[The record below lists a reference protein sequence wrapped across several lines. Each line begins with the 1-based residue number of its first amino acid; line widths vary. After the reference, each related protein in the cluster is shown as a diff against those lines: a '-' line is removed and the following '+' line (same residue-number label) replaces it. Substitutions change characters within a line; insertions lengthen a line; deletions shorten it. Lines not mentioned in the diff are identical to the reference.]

1 MKQSIA
7 KRLFGVS
14 VLSLL
19 TGGAMAQN
27 AGFTFHVEDLE
38 PIERSFQH
46 SSSYQI
52 ANTVVKYNSADYRN
66 GVIKSSIDGDSLISF
81 GTHSFYKG
89 MINAYA
95 SHRGIVLSPDV
106 IWLLISQG
114 FAAHV
119 NLNSEELRNKI
130 VYHQGKKTLEVESHK
145 NLLLETDKVN
155 WDSIFGEFEK
165 QIRSNTKNNIADII
179 TADFSTTG
187 RTEKIASQITL
198 MESVKSYFE
207 YKVMTLGCG
216 IPDIT
221 LTGTPDDW
229 RKVREKAQS
238 LKGYGMDWWID
249 SLDPILKQFVDASQ
263 GTVDTEFWTEMVG
276 SANTRKIGCGIPS
289 KDAVN
294 TELMFDGW
302 FTTFY
307 PYNAFGDRISG
318 MLTYNARLLPEV
330 VETPFV
336 YEVRDYDG
344 TVLAKYDMQLYAG
357 IIGLSE
363 DPANG
368 ALKPEIGWMVRC
380 IMSDEERDY
389 YYDNINTDIPDV
401 FAVPLQNDENT
412 VNRLITSSANFNE
425 KTWERQTPLVVV
437 DGNMADV
444 DGKKLWKMIEDDEF
458 THQEAAELLGLE
470 TSQITN
476 ISFLNP
482 PASTAIWGM
491 RGINGIIEVKTVMAG
506 GMERKYPDINEYA
519 WEAINDE
526 ILKEKSKTE
535 LNSLP
540 GDGLYIPSD
549 NATYY
554 SIEDFYNNWI
564 LK

>member
-19 TGGAMAQN
+19 TGGAMAQS

-38 PIERSFQH
+38 PIERTFH
-46 SSSYQI
+46 YSSSYNI
-52 ANTVVKYNSADYRN
+52 ANTVVKYNATDFRN

-145 NLLLETDKVN
+145 NLLFETDKVN

-238 LKGYGMDWWID
+238 LKGYGMDWWIE

-263 GTVDTEFWTEMVG
+263 GTVDTEFWMEMVE
-276 SANTRKIGCGIPS
+276 SAKFRLMGCGIPS
-289 KDAVN
+289 KDADN
-294 TELMFDGW
+294 TELRFDGW

-318 MLTYNARLLPEV
+318 SLTYNARLLPEV

-368 ALKPEIGWMVRC
+368 ALKPEIGWMVRS

-389 YYDNINTDIPDV
+389 YYDNIKTDIPDV
-401 FAVPLQNDENT
+401 FAVPLQNDEKT

-425 KTWERQTPLVVV
+425 KTWGQQNPLVLL
-437 DGNMADV
+437 DGNIANA
-444 DGKKLWKMIEDDEF
+444 DGKKLREMIEDDEF

-476 ISFLNP
+476 ISFLEP
-482 PASTAIWGM
+482 PASTAFWGM
-491 RGINGIIEVKTVMAG
+491 RGINGLIEVKTVMAG

-519 WEAINDE
+519 WESINDE
-526 ILKEKSKTE
+526 ILKENSKTE

-554 SIEDFYNNWI
+554 SIEDLYNNWI

>member
-1 MKQSIA
+1 MNKSIA
-7 KRLFGVS
+7 KREFVGL

-19 TGGAMAQN
+19 TVGALAQN
-27 AGFTFHVEDLE
+27 SGFTFHVEDLE
-38 PIERSFQH
+38 LIERSFQH

-95 SHRGIVLSPDV
+95 SHRSIVLSPDV

-119 NLNSEELRNKI
+119 NLNSEELRDKI
-130 VYHQGKKTLEVESHK
+130 VYHQGKKTLEVESPR
-145 NLLLETDKVN
+145 NLILETDKVN

-187 RTEKIASQITL
+187 ITEKIASQITL

-238 LKGYGMDWWID
+238 LKGYGMDWWIE

-263 GTVDTEFWTEMVG
+263 GIIVKEFWMEMVG
-276 SANTRKIGCGIPS
+276 SVKFRLMGCGIPS
-289 KDAVN
+289 KDAKN
-294 TELMFDGW
+294 TELRFDGW

-307 PYNAFGDRISG
+307 PYDAFGERISG
-318 MLTYNARLLPEV
+318 PMTYNARLLPEV
-330 VETPFV
+330 VETPFI
-336 YEVRDYDG
+336 YEIRDYDG
-344 TVLAKYDMQLYAG
+344 TVLAKYDMLLYAG

-363 DPANG
+363 DASTG

-380 IMSDEERDY
+380 ILPDEERDFFY
-389 YYDNINTDIPDV
+389 ENIKTDIPNV
-401 FAVPLQNDENT
+401 FASPLHNEDSV
-412 VNRLITSSANFNE
+412 VNRLIGSSSRVKD
-425 KTWERQTPLVVV
+425 KTKEVSNPLVVV
-437 DGNMADV
+437 DGNIADV
-444 DGKKLWKMIEDDEF
+444 DGKKLSDMIADNDI
-458 THQEAAELLGLE
+458 TRQEAADLLGLA
-470 TSQITN
+470 TGQIKNVSILTT
-476 ISFLNP
+476 

-491 RGINGIIEVKTVMAG
+491 RGRNGVL
-506 GMERKYPDINEYA
+506 DIQTTQF
-519 WEAINDE
+519 DDKPRRR
-526 ILKEKSKTE
+526 LF
-535 LNSLP
+535 
-540 GDGLYIPSD
+540 GRRR
-549 NATYY
+549 
-554 SIEDFYNNWI
+554 
-564 LK
+564 

>member
-14 VLSLL
+14 VLSLV

-38 PIERSFQH
+38 PIERTFH
-46 SSSYQI
+46 YSSSYNI

-66 GVIKSSIDGDSLISF
+66 GVIRSSIDGDSLISF

-187 RTEKIASQITL
+187 ITEKIASQITL

-238 LKGYGMDWWID
+238 LKGYGMDWWIE
-249 SLDPILKQFVDASQ
+249 SLDPILKQFVDASH
-263 GTVDTEFWTEMVG
+263 GKIVKEFWMEMVG
-276 SANTRKIGCGIPS
+276 SVKFRLMGCGIPS
-289 KDAVN
+289 KDADN
-294 TELMFDGW
+294 TELRFDGW

-318 MLTYNARLLPEV
+318 PMTYNARLLPEV

-336 YEVRDYDG
+336 YEIRDYDG
-344 TVLAKYDMQLYAG
+344 TVLAKYDMLLYAG
-357 IIGLSE
+357 II
-363 DPANG
+363 
-368 ALKPEIGWMVRC
+368 
-380 IMSDEERDY
+380 
-389 YYDNINTDIPDV
+389 
-401 FAVPLQNDENT
+401 
-412 VNRLITSSANFNE
+412 
-425 KTWERQTPLVVV
+425 
-437 DGNMADV
+437 
-444 DGKKLWKMIEDDEF
+444 
-458 THQEAAELLGLE
+458 
-470 TSQITN
+470 
-476 ISFLNP
+476 
-482 PASTAIWGM
+482 
-491 RGINGIIEVKTVMAG
+491 
-506 GMERKYPDINEYA
+506 
-519 WEAINDE
+519 
-526 ILKEKSKTE
+526 
-535 LNSLP
+535 
-540 GDGLYIPSD
+540 
-549 NATYY
+549 
-554 SIEDFYNNWI
+554 
-564 LK
+564 

>member
-1 MKQSIA
+1 M
-7 KRLFGVS
+7 S

-27 AGFTFHVEDLE
+27 SGFTFHVEDLE

-52 ANTVVKYNSADYRN
+52 ANTIVKYNSADYRN

-119 NLNSEELRNKI
+119 NLNSEELRDKI
-130 VYHQGKKTLEVESHK
+130 VYHHGKKTLEVESPK

-216 IPDIT
+216 IPDVT

-229 RKVREKAQS
+229 RKVREKTQS

-263 GTVDTEFWTEMVG
+263 GTVDTQFWMEMVG
-276 SANTRKIGCGIPS
+276 TANFRKIGCGIPS

-380 IMSDEERDY
+380 IMSDDERDY

-401 FAVPLQNDENT
+401 FAVPLQNEENT

-425 KTWERQTPLVVV
+425 KTWERQTPLVLL
-437 DGNMADV
+437 DGNIANV
-444 DGKKLWKMIEDDEF
+444 DGKKLREMIEDDEF

-482 PASTAIWGM
+482 PASTAFWGM
-491 RGINGIIEVKTVMAG
+491 RGINGLIEVKTVMAG
-506 GMERKYPDINEYA
+506 ERALMYNDPNKYA
-519 WEAINDE
+519 WESINDE

-554 SIEDFYNNWI
+554 SIEDLYNNWI

>member
-1 MKQSIA
+1 
-7 KRLFGVS
+7 
-14 VLSLL
+14 
-19 TGGAMAQN
+19 
-27 AGFTFHVEDLE
+27 
-38 PIERSFQH
+38 
-46 SSSYQI
+46 
-52 ANTVVKYNSADYRN
+52 
-66 GVIKSSIDGDSLISF
+66 
-81 GTHSFYKG
+81 
-89 MINAYA
+89 
-95 SHRGIVLSPDV
+95 
-106 IWLLISQG
+106 
-114 FAAHV
+114 
-119 NLNSEELRNKI
+119 
-130 VYHQGKKTLEVESHK
+130 
-145 NLLLETDKVN
+145 
-155 WDSIFGEFEK
+155 
-165 QIRSNTKNNIADII
+165 
-179 TADFSTTG
+179 
-187 RTEKIASQITL
+187 
-198 MESVKSYFE
+198 
-207 YKVMTLGCG
+207 
-216 IPDIT
+216 
-221 LTGTPDDW
+221 
-229 RKVREKAQS
+229 
-238 LKGYGMDWWID
+238 
-249 SLDPILKQFVDASQ
+249 
-263 GTVDTEFWTEMVG
+263 
-276 SANTRKIGCGIPS
+276 
-289 KDAVN
+289 
-294 TELMFDGW
+294 MFDGW

-344 TVLAKYDMQLYAG
+344 TVLAKYYMQLYAG

-401 FAVPLQNDENT
+401 FAVPLQNEENT

-425 KTWERQTPLVVV
+425 KTWERQTPLVLL
-437 DGNMADV
+437 DGNIANV

-476 ISFLNP
+476 ISFLDP

-491 RGINGIIEVKTVMAG
+491 RGINGIIEVKTVMTG
-506 GMERKYPDINEYA
+506 ERARMYNDPNKYA
-519 WEAINDE
+519 WESINDE
-526 ILKEKSKTE
+526 ILKENAKTE

-554 SIEDFYNNWI
+554 SIEDLYNNWV

>member
-1 MKQSIA
+1 MKKSIA
-7 KRLFGVS
+7 KREFVGL

-19 TGGAMAQN
+19 TVGALAQN
-27 AGFTFHVEDLE
+27 SGFSFHVENLE

-95 SHRGIVLSPDV
+95 SHRSIVLSPDV

-119 NLNSEELRNKI
+119 NLNSEELRDKI
-130 VYHQGKKTLEVESHK
+130 VYHQGKKTLEVESPR
-145 NLLLETDKVN
+145 NLILETDKVN

-187 RTEKIASQITL
+187 ITEKIASQITL

-207 YKVMTLGCG
+207 YNLMTLGCG

-238 LKGYGMDWWID
+238 LKGYGMDWWIE

-263 GTVDTEFWTEMVG
+263 GKIVKEFWMEMVG
-276 SANTRKIGCGIPS
+276 SVKFRLMGCGIPS
-289 KDAVN
+289 KDADN
-294 TELMFDGW
+294 TELRFDGW

-307 PYNAFGDRISG
+307 PYDAFGERISG
-318 MLTYNARLLPEV
+318 PMTYNARLLPEV
-330 VETPFV
+330 VETPFI
-336 YEVRDYDG
+336 YEIRDYDG
-344 TVLAKYDMQLYAG
+344 TVLAKYDMLLYAG

-363 DPANG
+363 DASTG
-368 ALKPEIGWMVRC
+368 ALKPEIGWMIRC
-380 IMSDEERDY
+380 ILPDEERDFFY
-389 YYDNINTDIPDV
+389 ENIKTDIPNV
-401 FAVPLQNDENT
+401 FASPLHNEDSV
-412 VNRLITSSANFNE
+412 VNRLIGSSSRVKD
-425 KTWERQTPLVVV
+425 KTKEVSNPLVVV
-437 DGNMADV
+437 DGNITDV
-444 DGKKLWKMIEDDEF
+444 DGKKLSDMIADNDI
-458 THQEAAELLGLE
+458 TRQEAADLLGLA
-470 TSQITN
+470 TGQIKNVSILTT
-476 ISFLNP
+476 

-491 RGINGIIEVKTVMAG
+491 RGRNGVL
-506 GMERKYPDINEYA
+506 DIQTTQF
-519 WEAINDE
+519 DDKPRRR
-526 ILKEKSKTE
+526 LF
-535 LNSLP
+535 
-540 GDGLYIPSD
+540 GRRR
-549 NATYY
+549 
-554 SIEDFYNNWI
+554 
-564 LK
+564 

>member
-187 RTEKIASQITL
+187 RTEKISSQITL

-238 LKGYGMDWWID
+238 LKGYGMDWWIE
-249 SLDPILKQFVDASQ
+249 SLDPILKQFVDASE
-263 GTVDTEFWTEMVG
+263 GKVVKEYWMEMVG
-276 SANTRKIGCGIPS
+276 SAKFRQTSCGMPT
-289 KDAVN
+289 DN
-294 TELMFDGW
+294 TELKFDGW

-318 MLTYNARLLPEV
+318 PMTYNARLLPEV

-336 YEVRDYDG
+336 YEIRDYDG
-344 TVLAKYDMQLYAG
+344 TVLAKYDMLLYAG

-363 DPANG
+363 DASTG

-380 IMSDEERDY
+380 ILPDEERDFFY
-389 YYDNINTDIPDV
+389 ENIKTDIPNA
-401 FAVPLQNDENT
+401 FASPLHNEDSV
-412 VNRLITSSANFNE
+412 VNRLIGSSSKVNDRTKEVSN
-425 KTWERQTPLVVV
+425 PLVVV
-437 DGNMADV
+437 DGNIADV

-458 THQEAAELLGLE
+458 THQEAAELLGLK

-476 ISFLNP
+476 ISFLDP
-482 PASTAIWGM
+482 PASTVLWGM
-491 RGINGIIEVKTVMAG
+491 RGINGLIEVKTVMAG

-519 WEAINDE
+519 WESINDE

-540 GDGLYIPSD
+540 GDGLYIPTD

>member
-1 MKQSIA
+1 MNKSIA
-7 KRLFGVS
+7 KREFVGL

-19 TGGAMAQN
+19 TVGALAQN
-27 AGFTFHVEDLE
+27 SGFTFHVEDLE

-95 SHRGIVLSPDV
+95 SHRSIVLSPDV

-119 NLNSEELRNKI
+119 NLNSEELRDKI
-130 VYHQGKKTLEVESHK
+130 VYHQGKKTLEVESPR
-145 NLLLETDKVN
+145 NLILETDKVN

-187 RTEKIASQITL
+187 ITEKIASQITL

-238 LKGYGMDWWID
+238 LKGYGMDWWIE

-263 GTVDTEFWTEMVG
+263 GKIVKEFWMEMVG
-276 SANTRKIGCGIPS
+276 SVKFRLMGCGIPS
-289 KDAVN
+289 KDADN
-294 TELMFDGW
+294 TELRFDGW

-307 PYNAFGDRISG
+307 PYDAFGDRISG
-318 MLTYNARLLPEV
+318 PMTYNARLLPEV
-330 VETPFV
+330 VETPFI
-336 YEVRDYDG
+336 YEIRDYDG
-344 TVLAKYDMQLYAG
+344 TVLAKYDMLLYAG

-363 DPANG
+363 DASTG

-380 IMSDEERDY
+380 ILPDEERDFFY
-389 YYDNINTDIPDV
+389 ENIKTDIPNV
-401 FAVPLQNDENT
+401 FASPLHNEDSV
-412 VNRLITSSANFNE
+412 VNRLIGSSSRVKD
-425 KTWERQTPLVVV
+425 KTKEVSNPLVVV
-437 DGNMADV
+437 DGNITDV
-444 DGKKLWKMIEDDEF
+444 DGKKLSDMIADNDI
-458 THQEAAELLGLE
+458 TRQEAADLLGLA
-470 TSQITN
+470 TGQIKNVSILTT
-476 ISFLNP
+476 

-491 RGINGIIEVKTVMAG
+491 RGRNGVL
-506 GMERKYPDINEYA
+506 DIQTTQF
-519 WEAINDE
+519 DDKPRRR
-526 ILKEKSKTE
+526 LF
-535 LNSLP
+535 
-540 GDGLYIPSD
+540 GRRR
-549 NATYY
+549 
-554 SIEDFYNNWI
+554 
-564 LK
+564 

>member
-7 KRLFGVS
+7 KRFFGVS

-38 PIERSFQH
+38 PIERTFH
-46 SSSYQI
+46 YSSSYNI

-187 RTEKIASQITL
+187 MTEKIASQITL

-207 YKVMTLGCG
+207 YNLMTLGCG

-238 LKGYGMDWWID
+238 LKGYGMDWWIE
-249 SLDPILKQFVDASQ
+249 SLDPILKQFVDASE
-263 GTVDTEFWTEMVG
+263 GKVVKEYWMEMVG
-276 SANTRKIGCGIPS
+276 SAKFRQTSCGMPT
-289 KDAVN
+289 DN
-294 TELMFDGW
+294 TELKFDGW

-307 PYNAFGDRISG
+307 PYNAFGDR
-318 MLTYNARLLPEV
+318 
-330 VETPFV
+330 
-336 YEVRDYDG
+336 
-344 TVLAKYDMQLYAG
+344 
-357 IIGLSE
+357 SE
-363 DPANG
+363 DASTG

-380 IMSDEERDY
+380 ILPDEERDFFY
-389 YYDNINTDIPDV
+389 ENIKTDIPNV
-401 FAVPLQNDENT
+401 FASPLHNEDSV
-412 VNRLITSSANFNE
+412 VNRLIGSSSKVNDRTKEVSN
-425 KTWERQTPLVVV
+425 PLVVV
-437 DGNMADV
+437 DGNIANV

-476 ISFLNP
+476 ISFLDP

-519 WEAINDE
+519 WESINDE
-526 ILKEKSKTE
+526 ILKENAKTE

-554 SIEDFYNNWI
+554 SIEELFNNWI

>member
-1 MKQSIA
+1 MKKSIA
-7 KRLFGVS
+7 KREFVGL

-19 TGGAMAQN
+19 TVGALAQN
-27 AGFTFHVEDLE
+27 SGFTFHVEDLE

-52 ANTVVKYNSADYRN
+52 ANTIVKYNSADYRN

-81 GTHSFYKG
+81 GTHSFFKG

-119 NLNSEELRNKI
+119 NLNSEELRDKI
-130 VYHQGKKTLEVESHK
+130 VYHQGKKTLEVESPR
-145 NLLLETDKVN
+145 NLILETDKVN

-187 RTEKIASQITL
+187 ITEKIASQITL

-229 RKVREKAQS
+229 RKIREKAQS
-238 LKGYGMDWWID
+238 LKGYGMDWWIE

-263 GTVDTEFWTEMVG
+263 GKIVKEFWMEMVG
-276 SANTRKIGCGIPS
+276 SVKFRLMGCGIPS
-289 KDAVN
+289 KDADN
-294 TELMFDGW
+294 TELRFDGW

-307 PYNAFGDRISG
+307 PYDAFGERISG
-318 MLTYNARLLPEV
+318 PMTYNARLLPEV
-330 VETPFV
+330 VETPFI
-336 YEVRDYDG
+336 YEIRDYDG
-344 TVLAKYDMQLYAG
+344 TVLAKYDMLLYAG

-363 DPANG
+363 DASTG

-380 IMSDEERDY
+380 VLPDEERDF
-389 YYDNINTDIPDV
+389 YYDSIKTDIPNV
-401 FAVPLQNDENT
+401 FASPLHNDESL
-412 VNRLITSSANFNE
+412 VDSLVGSSSRVKD
-425 KTWERQTPLVVV
+425 KTKEVSNPLVVV
-437 DGNMADV
+437 DGNIADV
-444 DGKKLWKMIEDDEF
+444 DGKKLSDMIADNDI
-458 THQEAAELLGLE
+458 TRQEAADLLGLA
-470 TSQITN
+470 TGQIKNVSILTT
-476 ISFLNP
+476 
-482 PASTAIWGM
+482 PASTAIWGT
-491 RGINGIIEVKTVMAG
+491 RGRNGVL
-506 GMERKYPDINEYA
+506 DIQTTQF
-519 WEAINDE
+519 DDKPRRR
-526 ILKEKSKTE
+526 LF
-535 LNSLP
+535 
-540 GDGLYIPSD
+540 GRRR
-549 NATYY
+549 
-554 SIEDFYNNWI
+554 
-564 LK
+564 

>member
-1 MKQSIA
+1 
-7 KRLFGVS
+7 
-14 VLSLL
+14 
-19 TGGAMAQN
+19 MAQN

-519 WEAINDE
+519 WESINDE